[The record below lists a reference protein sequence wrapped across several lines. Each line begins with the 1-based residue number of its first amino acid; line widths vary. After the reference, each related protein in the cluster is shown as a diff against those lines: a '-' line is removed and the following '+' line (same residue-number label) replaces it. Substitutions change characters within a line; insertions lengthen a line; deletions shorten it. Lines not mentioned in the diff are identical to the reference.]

1 MAEGFFF
8 FTNFLLQ
15 ITMSG
20 IRSGALYN
28 ARCSIRGITKKGSWL
43 NVLVIKFT

>member
-1 MAEGFFF
+1 MAEGHFF

-28 ARCSIRGITKKGSWL
+28 ARGSIREIKKKREAG
-43 NVLVIKFT
+43 